1 MYNRY
6 IPQPDGTYSRRQY
19 QDTPQPAKQEPRPR
33 EAQWHP
39 QPPPCPPPNPEPA
52 PQIPPC
58 PQQTSRP
65 MRSNSCRQRQPQRPA
80 PPPPRPESPPPRQD
94 THVLGFL
101 KALLPKEFDT
111 GDLMIVLLLLLMS
124 ADCQEDHNSALLTLV
139 LYLFL

>member
-19 QDTPQPAKQEPRPR
+19 QDTPQPVKQEPRHR
-33 EAQWHP
+33 EEQWQP
-39 QPPPCPPPNPEPA
+39 QPPPCPPPKPEPA
-52 PQIPPC
+52 TQPMPCASPPPQRK
-58 PQQTSRP
+58 RP
-65 MRSNSCRQRQPQRPA
+65 GNCRQRQPQRPI
-80 PPPPRPESPPPRQD
+80 PPSSRPESPPPRQD

-101 KALLPKEFDT
+101 KQLLPKDFDT

-124 ADCQEDHNSALLTLV
+124 GDCQEDQNSALLTLV